1 MLHKRGLFTHNII
14 IKCIIN
20 LYTICTRI
28 KSTQW
33 KLLAGLK
40 IALSLLSCVY
50 PTAIV
55 WFFSSPPKWLMPEQ
69 RLMDVRLPLP
79 YELTERAD
87 RQCHLKVLLS
97 LINNKCQFSWNLQI
111 ITRITKLLAK
121 HFLNCFNQKFL
132 PLHKCCVK
140 IKKSWCKKVEKKE
153 RIKNKNSS

>member
-1 MLHKRGLFTHNII
+1 MLHKRGLFTLNII
-14 IKCIIN
+14 IKFIIN

-40 IALSLLSCVY
+40 VCPFLAFVCLPNRNCLVLLLAPKMIDARAKVDGCSFAL
-50 PTAIV
+50 AI
-55 WFFSSPPKWLMPEQ
+55 WTY
-69 RLMDVRLPLP
+69 R
-79 YELTERAD
+79 ERAD
-87 RQCHLKVLLS
+87 RQCHLKVLHS

-140 IKKSWCKKVEKKE
+140 IKKSWQKGGKKGENKK
-153 RIKNKNSS
+153 